1 MSKIDFYI
9 PDDEIIPRKLR
20 LKYNDKIIE
29 YTVERNEYTFRLLND
44 WKTEEAEQAI
54 RDIADMFEKR
64 KFDDYRLKVD
74 ARIEWIGYNSYRVS
88 FKVYEARIGSIGEEI
103 YFNKL
108 IEKERS
114 KWQTSNSTSQKD
126 KSSPKA

>member
-44 WKTEEAEQAI
+44 WKIEEAEQAI

-88 FKVYEARIGSIGEEI
+88 FKVYEERIGSIGEEI
-103 YFNKL
+103 YF
-108 IEKERS
+108 S
-114 KWQTSNSTSQKD
+114 K
-126 KSSPKA
+126 